1 MRSAIFL
8 FLLVPFAAA
17 CSRDGAGAAVGPRP
31 WERLATPTSS
41 AMNDVRGLHPARG
54 ILHSHSP
61 YSHDACDGDGIAP
74 DGKPRPECT
83 ADLRRAVC
91 EAALD
96 FVFLT
101 DHADHMAEQPFE
113 DLLFIQPGD
122 EPIQST
128 GGTAIANRIPCGDGR
143 RMLLLAGN
151 ENDLMSVGLE
161 QHLPGD
167 ATARL
172 AAYKGNDPATIDA
185 MHAAGALV
193 MIPHTE
199 SRTMDYLQ
207 TMPFDGMEVYNLH
220 AAIDPDIRRDFFGLE
235 AFAAGA
241 AVLPFTTHDEEG
253 PEPDLTFL
261 GFFED
266 LPVYTER
273 WDALLP
279 LRPVTG
285 IAGTDVHQNTF
296 PGEMRDGERGDS
308 YRRLMRWFSNVVLVD
323 GEVTPQSV
331 KDALRMGRSYLAFE
345 ILGTPV
351 GFDFYAEQGS
361 STVEMGGQTPAGA
374 TLHVRAPLLFNPDP
388 AVTPPAIS
396 MRLFR
401 VAGGMTQV
409 AAEGLSI
416 DVPNAEAGIYRV
428 EARITPHHLRPY
440 LGANGDKYIRDSLWV
455 MSNPIY
461 LN

>member
-1 MRSAIFL
+1 MRASAF
-8 FLLVPFAAA
+8 FLLLSSLTAA
-17 CSRDGAGAAVGPRP
+17 CSPEAAVPASPRL
-31 WERLATPTSS
+31 WSKLATPTSQ
-41 AMNDVRGLHPARG
+41 AMPQARNLRPARG

-61 YSHDACDGDGIAP
+61 FSHDACDGKGITAEGTP
-74 DGKPRPECT
+74 NPECL

-101 DHADHMAEQPFE
+101 DHAAHMAEQSFE

-122 EPIQST
+122 DPIQ
-128 GGTAIANRIPCGDGR
+128 GNAGTAIANRIPCEDGR
-143 RMLLLAGN
+143 HVLLTAGN
-151 ENDLMSVGLE
+151 ENNLMSVGLE

-167 ATARL
+167 AAARL
-172 AAYKGNDPATIDA
+172 SAYDGDDPATIDA
-185 MHAAGALV
+185 MHTAGALV

-199 SRTMDYLQ
+199 SRPIDYLQ

-220 AAIDPDIRRDFFGLE
+220 AAIDPDIRKDFFGLDG
-235 AFAAGA
+235 FAAG
-241 AVLPFTTHDEEG
+241 VSILPFTSTGDDG
-253 PEPDLTFL
+253 PEPDLAIL

-266 LPVYTER
+266 LPLYAQR

-296 PGEMRDGERGDS
+296 PGGMRDGERGDS

-323 GEVTPQSV
+323 GEVTPQAV
-331 KDALRMGRSYLAFE
+331 KDALRVGRSYIAFE
-345 ILGTPV
+345 ILGTPS
-351 GFDFYAEQGS
+351 GFDFHAEQGA
-361 STVEMGGQTPAGA
+361 STVEMGGQTTAGA
-374 TLHVRAPLLFNPDP
+374 TLHVRAPKLFDPDP
-388 AVTPPAIS
+388 TAPSPAIS
-396 MRLFR
+396 MRLLR
-401 VAGGMTQV
+401 VAGGTTQL

-416 DVPNAEAGIYRV
+416 DLPSAEAGIYRV
-428 EARITPHHLRPY
+428 EVRITPHQLRPY
-440 LGANGDKYIRDSLWV
+440 LGVNADKYIRDSLWV
-455 MSNPIY
+455 MSNAIY